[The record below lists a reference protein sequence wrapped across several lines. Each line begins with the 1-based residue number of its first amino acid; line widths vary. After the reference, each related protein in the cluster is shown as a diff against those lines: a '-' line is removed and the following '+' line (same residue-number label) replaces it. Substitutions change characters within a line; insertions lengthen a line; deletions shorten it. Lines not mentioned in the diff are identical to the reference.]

1 MNLLA
6 DISIATVIATAGAGL
21 ASFLAPCTLPLLPA
35 YLSAISGVGVEE
47 MASPSTAGRPAMRR
61 RLLTGSVLYVA
72 GFTIV
77 FVLFGLGIG
86 GIAFQLHQFRR
97 PVEIIGG
104 VLMILFGL
112 AIAGALRIGLLER
125 TLRVDVQGLMRR
137 TGSRSAFLI
146 GMLFAVG
153 WTPCVGPYLGSA
165 LTLATISGTALQG
178 ALLLG
183 IYSLGLG
190 LPFIVS
196 ALLLGSLPQL
206 PRRLTRLV
214 PVATRIGGGI
224 TVGLGV
230 LVATGAYTHLT
241 SILASISTPT

>member
-1 MNLLA
+1 MSVLA
-6 DISIATVIATAGAGL
+6 SISVATVVATAGAGL
-21 ASFLAPCTLPLLPA
+21 VSFLSPCSLPLLPA
-35 YLSAISGVGVEE
+35 YLAAISGVSAEE
-47 MASPSTAGRPAMRR
+47 LSDREAPRRSGFRR
-61 RLLTGSVLYVA
+61 RLLVGSTLYVA

-77 FVLFGLGIG
+77 FVLFGLSAG
-86 GIAFQLHQFRR
+86 GISFQLHQLRR

-104 VLMILFGL
+104 VLMVVLGL
-112 AIAGALRIGLLER
+112 ALLGVLRIGVLER
-125 TLRVDVQGLMRR
+125 TVRIDLQGALQRR
-137 TGSRSAFLI
+137 GTRSAFFI

-178 ALLLG
+178 GLLLA

-196 ALLLGSLPQL
+196 ALLVGSLPNL
-206 PRRLTRLV
+206 PRRLNRIV
-214 PVATRIGGGI
+214 PVATRVGGGV
-224 TVGLGV
+224 TVALGV

-241 SILASISTPT
+241 SFLASISTPA